1 MPITPNADI
10 TITAFDWVPWFARGQ
25 VRDLR
30 VRWALEEVGENY
42 QVRTLPQGSQKGSEH
57 RQIQPYGQ
65 VPTLEEGDLALFE
78 SGAIV
83 HHIASTRSGLLP
95 ADAAG
100 KAKAVEWMFAAL
112 NTVEPPIMDLAFVDL
127 FEADKPWSKPRR
139 PSVEERIR
147 ERLKDTA
154 GKLGDR
160 EWFDG
165 AFSAGDLMMV
175 MVLRIIEDDPLLS
188 EHPTLVAY
196 VKRATERPAFK
207 AALKA
212 QMDDFTGTPPEGM
225 EFLDQP
231 PEHSPQPA

>member
-1 MPITPNADI
+1 MPVTPDAPI

-30 VRWALEEVGENY
+30 VRWALEEVGEDY
-42 QVRTLPQGSQKGSEH
+42 QVRLLPQGTQKGADH

-83 HHIASTRSGLLP
+83 HHIANTRPGLLP
-95 ADAAG
+95 ADTAG

-112 NTVEPPIMDLAFVDL
+112 NTVEPPVSDLAFVDL

-147 ERLKDTA
+147 MRFKETA
-154 GKLGDR
+154 DKLGDR
-160 EWFDG
+160 EWFHGD
-165 AFSAGDLMMV
+165 FSAGDLMMV
-175 MVLRIIEDDPLLS
+175 MVLRIIENDPLLA
-188 EHPTLVAY
+188 EHPSLVAY
-196 VKRATERPAFK
+196 VKRGTDRPAFK
-207 AALKA
+207 TALKA

-231 PEHSPQPA
+231 PGKSPKSA